1 LLILVSSFNMLKA
14 QSSDYKQDTSRNIS
28 TSTLQFGLRYKS
40 DNYYMGRADSAK
52 APYVIPSV
60 AYYHKSGFFLSG
72 YVSYLTVPE
81 QNRIDLIT
89 LATGYDYFGE
99 KILTG
104 ISVNQYFYSD
114 LSYTVA
120 AEMSTYLS
128 AYLGYDFKWFMLV
141 ADASLGMSSSLD
153 VFLGGEISRSFY
165 LLNDRL
171 RITPS
176 IYTNWGTQHYYN
188 EYYSERSITTGTKS
202 TKQNSGSGSQGGQG
216 GQGGQGSGT
225 GGTGSGTGGTTTT
238 YTTTTITEVNTLDS
252 EKFQMLDYELGLQAS
267 YRIKNFRLIG
277 SGTFLIPVNPSTIV
291 TDQGTYQ
298 EDLKTGFLWSAGIRY
313 MIK

>member
-1 LLILVSSFNMLKA
+1 MISFNMLKA
-14 QSSDYKQDTSRNIS
+14 QSSDYKQDTTRNIS

-60 AYYHKSGFFLSG
+60 SYYHKSGFFLSG

-81 QNRIDLIT
+81 QNRVDLIT

-128 AYLGYDFKWFMLV
+128 AYFGYDFKWFMLV
-141 ADASLGMSSSLD
+141 ADASLGMSSRLD
-153 VFLGGEISRSFY
+153 MFLGGEISRSFY

-171 RITPS
+171 RLTPS
-176 IYTNWGTQHYYN
+176 FYTNWGTQHYYN
-188 EYYSERSITTGTKS
+188 DYYTERSITTGS
-202 TKQNSGSGSQGGQG
+202 SSSQNGG
-216 GQGGQGSGT
+216 GGQGSGT
-225 GGTGSGTGGTTTT
+225 GGTGNGPGGTGSTTNTGGAT
-238 YTTTTITEVNTLDS
+238 TTTTITEVSTLES

-267 YRIKNFRLIG
+267 YRIKQFRFIAT
-277 SGTFLIPVNPSTIV
+277 GTFMFPVNPSTVV
-291 TDQGTYQ
+291 TDQGTY
-298 EDLKTGFLWSAGIRY
+298 EEALKNGFLWSAGIRY
-313 MIK
+313 SIK